1 MDTTEANH
9 PRKPTSPVASA
20 RAGGAA
26 AKPARDLRLDFFRG
40 LALFFI
46 FFNHVP
52 ANEVSW
58 ITNRAWGFSDAT
70 EIFVFV
76 SGYAAVLAYGG
87 VARRQSYLLASL
99 RILKR
104 VWQLYAA
111 HLLLFLA
118 YTAQIAWLAAR
129 VGNPMFAE
137 EMAIL
142 DLVRDPQV
150 TILQAMLLRF
160 RPVNMDVLPLYIVL
174 LGALPLFLW
183 ALQRHALE
191 LLGASFALWAVAWF
205 GRINLAA
212 WPAEY
217 EWYFNPLSWQLLFV
231 MGALCAARGD
241 LVARLFAARRVLLPL
256 SIAYVVFSLLI
267 VLTWNFPTLERLL
280 PNVLERALFPV
291 DKVYLDLLRVMHFL
305 ACAYLV
311 LCFLPAGSK
320 LLRQFWAQPFIIAGK
335 HSLYVFCV
343 GIFLSFTAHF
353 FLVEIDGSL
362 LAQIGIS
369 LAGVAVMVALGYALE
384 LYRRLEKQPVPGGSS

>member
-1 MDTTEANH
+1 MCPD
-9 PRKPTSPVASA
+9 
-20 RAGGAA
+20 
-26 AKPARDLRLDFFRG
+26 
-40 LALFFI
+40 
-46 FFNHVP
+46 
-52 ANEVSW
+52 NEVSW
-58 ITNRAWGFSDAT
+58 VTNRSWGFSDAT

-87 VARRQSYLLASL
+87 IARRQSYLLAAL
-99 RILKR
+99 RIFKR

-118 YTAQIAWLAAR
+118 YTAQIAWLATR

-174 LGALPLFLW
+174 LGALPFFLW
-183 ALQRHALE
+183 TLPRHALA

-205 GRINLAA
+205 GKINLAA

-231 MGALCAARGD
+231 MGAVCAARHD
-241 LVARLFAARRVLLPL
+241 LVAKLFGWRRRLLPL

-267 VLTWNFPTLERLL
+267 VLTWNFPALERMV
-280 PNVLERALFPV
+280 PNVVEQALFPV
-291 DKVYLDLLRVMHFL
+291 NKVYLDLLRVAHFL
-305 ACAYLV
+305 ACAFLI
-311 LCFLPAGSK
+311 LCFLPAESK
-320 LLRQFWAQPFIIAGK
+320 LLRQSWIQPFIIAGK

-353 FLVEIDGSL
+353 VLVEIDGSL
-362 LAQIGIS
+362 GSQIGVS
-369 LAGVAVMVALGYALE
+369 FAGVAVMVGLAYALE
-384 LYRRLEKQPVPGGSS
+384 QYRRLEQRSVRGRQS

>member
-1 MDTTEANH
+1 MDANQT
-9 PRKPTSPVASA
+9 PNPAGETRSSA
-20 RAGGAA
+20 AAQPSAGAA
-26 AKPARDLRLDFFRG
+26 KKPRDLRLDFFRG

-52 ANEVSW
+52 DNEVSW
-58 ITNRAWGFSDAT
+58 LTNRSWGFSDAT

-87 VARRQSYLLASL
+87 IARRQSYLLASL

-129 VGNPMFAE
+129 VGNPMFTE

-160 RPVNMDVLPLYIVL
+160 RPVNMDVLPLFIVL
-174 LGALPLFLW
+174 LAALPLFLL
-183 ALQRHALE
+183 ALPRHALA
-191 LLGASFALWAVAWF
+191 LLGASLALWAFAWF
-205 GRINLAA
+205 GKVNLAA

-217 EWYFNPLSWQLLFV
+217 EWYFNPLAWQLLFV
-231 MGALCAARGD
+231 LGAVCAARHD
-241 LVARLFAARRVLLPL
+241 LVARVFAQRRWLLPL
-256 SIAYVVFSLLI
+256 AIAYVAFSLLI
-267 VLTWNFPTLERLL
+267 VLTWNFPALERHL
-280 PNVLERALFPV
+280 PNAIEKLLYPV
-291 DKVYLDLLRVMHFL
+291 NKVYLDLLRVAHFL
-305 ACAYLV
+305 CCAFIV
-311 LCFLPAGSK
+311 LCFLPADAAAMRS
-320 LLRQFWAQPFIIAGK
+320 RWAQPFIVAGR
-335 HSLYVFCV
+335 HSLYVFCL

-353 FLVEIDGSL
+353 VLVEIDGSL
-362 LAQIGIS
+362 PAQIFVS
-369 LAGVAVMVALGYALE
+369 LAGVAAMLALAYALE
-384 LYRRLEKQPVPGGSS
+384 LYRRLESRPVRGRS

>member
-1 MDTTEANH
+1 MTVADTVRDE
-9 PRKPTSPVASA
+9 RISSSASSA
-20 RAGGAA
+20 STP
-26 AKPARDLRLDFFRG
+26 AKAPRDLRLDFFRG

-52 ANEVSW
+52 DNEVSW
-58 ITNRAWGFSDAT
+58 LTNRSWGFSDAT

-87 VARRQSYLLASL
+87 VARRQSYLLGAL
-99 RILKR
+99 RIFKR

-118 YTAQIAWLAAR
+118 YTAQIAWLAVQ

-174 LGALPLFLW
+174 LGALPFFLW
-183 ALQRHALE
+183 TLPRHALA

-205 GRINLAA
+205 GKINLAA

-231 MGALCAARGD
+231 MGAVCAARND
-241 LVARLFAARRVLLPL
+241 LVATVFGWRRWLLPL
-256 SIAYVVFSLLI
+256 SLAYVVFSLLI
-267 VLTWNFPTLERLL
+267 VLTWNFPALERLV
-280 PNVLERALFPV
+280 PNVVEQALFPV
-291 DKVYLDLLRVMHFL
+291 NKVYLDLLRVVHFL
-305 ACAYLV
+305 ACAFSI
-311 LCFLPAGSK
+311 LCFVPADSG
-320 LLRQFWAQPFIIAGK
+320 LLRRGWAQPFIIAGK
-335 HSLYVFCV
+335 HSLYAFCL

-362 LAQIGIS
+362 GAQVGVS
-369 LAGVAVMVALGYALE
+369 VAGVAAMVGLAYALE
-384 LYRRLEKQPVPGGSS
+384 LYRRLEKRPVRGGQS